1 MRLRLSAN
9 EKLCEHAK
17 IISTVECQETF
28 ANIPGVSAER
38 GCRRLKAKA
47 RCAKEEAI

>member
-17 IISTVECQETF
+17 IISRVECQETF
-28 ANIPGVSAER
+28 PNIPGVSAER
-38 GCRRLKAKA
+38 RAKVA
-47 RCAKEEAI
+47 APKGKSSLC